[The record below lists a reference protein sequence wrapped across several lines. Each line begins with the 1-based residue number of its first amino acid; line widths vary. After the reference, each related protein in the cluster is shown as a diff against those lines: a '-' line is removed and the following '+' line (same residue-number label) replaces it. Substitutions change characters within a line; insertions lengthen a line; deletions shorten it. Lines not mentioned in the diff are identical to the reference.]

1 MVIDG
6 FHLPG
11 VETLTPAGLV
21 FLLVLLFYFGKVV
34 PISRVRDEQKTTE
47 YWRDAAEKKQA
58 TIDKQTETIHILTE
72 GVGKTVEKVMTAIQ
86 EKAGVEK

>member
-6 FHLPG
+6 FHIPS

-21 FLLVLLFYFGKVV
+21 ILLVLMFYFGKVV
-34 PISRVRDEQKTTE
+34 PIGRVRDEQKTTE

-58 TIDKQTETIHILTE
+58 TIDKQAETIHVLVE
-72 GVGKTVEKVMTAIQ
+72 GVGTTVEKVMTAIQ